1 MQYIMLHFTRGG
13 VDMEKITRAINNL
26 LYEAIENIENI
37 TKSNVLVVNA
47 PITDELYN
55 FSLSQIEKIK
65 DKKETLSVILTTNG
79 GSAEVAERLVYVFRH
94 HFEIVNFYIPDYA
107 YSAGTILCMSGDDIF
122 MDYQSVLGPI
132 DPQVQNKD
140 GRFVPAL
147 GYLDSIQELI
157 DLART
162 GNISQAE
169 FLILK
174 DFDLAELKVYE
185 QARDLTIDLLK
196 EWLVKY
202 KFKNWETKE
211 TTGLKV
217 TYNEKRR
224 RAEQIAQKLS
234 DNKRWHSHGRTL
246 NIEKLT
252 EIGLR
257 INDLTYDKNDL
268 RLLIRELHNLILE
281 NIQVSRAKYVV
292 LTKEALK

>member
-1 MQYIMLHFTRGG
+1 M
-13 VDMEKITRAINNL
+13 
-26 LYEAIENIENI
+26 
-37 TKSNVLVVNA
+37 
-47 PITDELYN
+47 
-55 FSLSQIEKIK
+55 
-65 DKKETLSVILTTNG
+65 
-79 GSAEVAERLVYVFRH
+79 
-94 HFEIVNFYIPDYA
+94 
-107 YSAGTILCMSGDDIF
+107 
-122 MDYQSVLGPI
+122 
-132 DPQVQNKD
+132 
-140 GRFVPAL
+140 
-147 GYLDSIQELI
+147 
-157 DLART
+157 
-162 GNISQAE
+162 
-169 FLILK
+169 
-174 DFDLAELKVYE
+174 
-185 QARDLTIDLLK
+185 TIDLLK

-224 RAEQIAQKLS
+224 RAEQIAQELS